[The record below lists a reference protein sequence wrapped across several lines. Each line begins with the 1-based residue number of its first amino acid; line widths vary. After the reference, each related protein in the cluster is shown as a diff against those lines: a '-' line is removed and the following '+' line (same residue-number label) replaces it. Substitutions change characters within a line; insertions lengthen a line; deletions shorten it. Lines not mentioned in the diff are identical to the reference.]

1 MPESSRP
8 RPLITGRAASTLT
21 SACHY
26 LHTGL
31 VIFVLV
37 GWLVPVADV
46 LLVHLAFVPT
56 LVVTWLLNANTC
68 PLNNIESR
76 LTKGVWRDPENREEG
91 SFLVVLVEKYLGLH
105 PTQRLMDIVTYALMA
120 TAWLLSLAHYS
131 LRMQVP

>member
-1 MPESSRP
+1 MPENSRP

-21 SACHY
+21 GLCHY
-26 LHTGL
+26 LHTAL

-37 GWLVPVADV
+37 GWLVPVADI
-46 LLVHLAFVPT
+46 LLVHLAFVPM

-105 PTQRLMDIVTYALMA
+105 PTQGLMDTITYLLMGA
-120 TAWLLSLAHYS
+120 AWLLSLGHYA

>member
-37 GWLVPVADV
+37 GWLVPLADV
-46 LLVHLAFVPT
+46 LLVHLAFVPL
-56 LVVTWLLNANTC
+56 LVVTWRLNANTC

>member
-1 MPESSRP
+1 MPENSRP
-8 RPLITGRAASTLT
+8 RPLIAGRAASTLT
-21 SACHY
+21 GMCHC

-37 GWLVPVADV
+37 GWLVPVSEV
-46 LLVHLAFVPT
+46 LLVHLAFVPM

-76 LTKGVWRDPENREEG
+76 LTKGVWRDPESREEG

-105 PTQRLMDIVTYALMA
+105 PTQGLMDIVTYLLMA